1 MASNNPRIYRGCSS
15 SKTCIIFLDLGT
27 ASALLANLLAASAII
42 IVKIL
47 SRYDSTIT
55 IMLYTNIGITIVS
68 FLFNIHGWQL
78 LDLKDFIPISFM
90 GILGITTQFCSIT
103 ALKYSS
109 PSFVAPFEYTR
120 IFFVILIGFTVFDEI
135 PDIYTVFGSAAILS
149 SAYMITYLDSKNA
162 NTTSDE
168 FKK

>member
-78 LDLKDFIPISFM
+78 LDLKDFILIM
-90 GILGITTQFCSIT
+90 R
-103 ALKYSS
+103 K
-109 PSFVAPFEYTR
+109 
-120 IFFVILIGFTVFDEI
+120 ILI
-135 PDIYTVFGSAAILS
+135 AIFLKIHS
-149 SAYMITYLDSKNA
+149 S
-162 NTTSDE
+162 
-168 FKK
+168 